1 MNIMEH
7 VIARPRE
14 KDQENPLGR
23 YRLMRNMRKIYK
35 LRQNDIPV
43 DIRRKAELMAKA
55 MFNSK
60 PIANDELRKKYDRK
74 SKSE

>member
-1 MNIMEH
+1 M
-7 VIARPRE
+7 
-14 KDQENPLGR
+14 K
-23 YRLMRNMRKIYK
+23 RKIYK

-43 DIRRKAELMAKA
+43 DIHRKAELMAKA
-55 MFNSK
+55 MFNTK